1 VTDLVFVADVHLV
14 EGDEEAPVFMR
25 FLRSLAG
32 NTSRC
37 IIVGDLFNVWIARR
51 RFMSPGQMRLLDVIR
66 DVAADGVRF
75 EYVEG
80 NRDYFVAENWSGDAF
95 DQVTSGCMTAMA
107 GPTRLLVT
115 HGDQVNK
122 ADLPYRFWRALS
134 RSLPVRSLLSLL
146 TGSAGRRLAEGLERR
161 LRGTN
166 LRRKAQLP
174 MADLD
179 TLTRQAVA
187 DGCQGVV
194 LGHFHTEIERQVGG
208 GTLWV
213 LPDWR
218 SGRRYLRF
226 GQDGRGR
233 FVSYDEVAP

>member
-32 NTSRC
+32 NSSRC

-51 RFMSPGQMRLLDVIR
+51 RFMGPGQLRLLEVIGE
-66 DVAADGVRF
+66 VATGGVRF

-80 NRDYFVAENWSGDAF
+80 NRDYFVGENWRGDAF
-95 DQVTSGCMTAMA
+95 AEVAAGSMTASA
-107 GPTRLLVT
+107 GPSRLLVT

-122 ADLPYRFWRALS
+122 ADIPYRLWRAVS
-134 RSLPVRSLLSLL
+134 RSLPVRVLLSLL
-146 TGSAGRRLAEGLERR
+146 PGRAGRRLAHSLERR

-166 LRRKAQLP
+166 RRHKAALP
-174 MADLD
+174 MAQLD
-179 TLTRQAVA
+179 ALTRQATA
-187 DGCQGVV
+187 GGCQGVV
-194 LGHFHTEIERQVGG
+194 LGHFHTELQRQVGE
-208 GTLWV
+208 GTLWI

-233 FVSYDEVAP
+233 FVSYDAGMR